1 MLKIQRFAGNFKET
15 FWSEKVQTELE
26 KSLVI
31 SNWCNY
37 EFDGEIKYGE
47 RVKIVGTT
55 RPTVGD
61 YTPGVDIDIETL
73 ADNAQYLDIDY
84 MKYFA
89 FYVDDVD
96 KAQSNPKY
104 LNSEMSESA
113 KALAE
118 QEDSDVAKAAF
129 DGSLTN
135 MRSSSID
142 ISAATDPFD
151 SIDEAIMKLY
161 KNNVPATTELAA
173 DLNPEHIT
181 LCKKKLA
188 QLFTNNVDY
197 IKNSAVGKYNNC
209 YLRMTNNL
217 YNNGTDDMELVRT
230 KKAVAVAGQIDQ
242 VKKADKEKGFG
253 AIVKGLNVYGIK
265 VVRPKELYIIK
276 VH

>member
-1 MLKIQRFAGNFKET
+1 MKIQRFAGNFKPT
-15 FWSEKVQTELE
+15 YWSEKVQVELE

-37 EFDGEIKYGE
+37 EFDGEIKFKE
-47 RVKIVGTT
+47 RVKIVGAV

-61 YTPGVDIDIETL
+61 YIPGEDIEIEEL
-73 ADNAQYLDIDY
+73 ADNAQYIDINY
-84 MKYFA
+84 RKYFA

-104 LNSEMSESA
+104 LNAEMSESA

-118 QEDSDVAKAAF
+118 KEDADVAEEAYRGALNGMK
-129 DGSLTN
+129 SN
-135 MRSSSID
+135 SVD

-151 SIDEAIMKLY
+151 TIDAGIQKLY
-161 KNNVPATTELAA
+161 EHNVPANTELAA
-173 DLNPEHIT
+173 DLTPEHIM
-181 LCKKKLA
+181 LCKKKLSQA
-188 QLFTNNVDY
+188 FSSNVDY
-197 IKNSAVGKYNNC
+197 IKNSAVGKYNNT

-217 YNNGTDDMELVRT
+217 YNDGTDTMELLRT
-230 KKAVAVAGQIDQ
+230 KKAVAVVGQIDQ

-253 AIVKGLNVYGIK
+253 TIIKGLNVYGIK

>member
-1 MLKIQRFAGNFKET
+1 MKIQRFAGNFKPT

-37 EFDGEIKYGE
+37 EFEGEIKYNE
-47 RVKIVGTT
+47 RVKIVGVT

-73 ADNAQYLDIDY
+73 ADNAQYLDIGY

-104 LNSEMSESA
+104 LSSEMSEAA

-118 QEDSDVAKAAF
+118 QEDADVAKAAY
-129 DGSLTN
+129 DGALAN
-135 MRSSSID
+135 MKSSSTD
-142 ISAATDPFD
+142 ISAATSPLT
-151 SIDEAIMKLY
+151 SLNTAIQKLY
-161 KNNVPATTELAA
+161 ENNVPASETLAA
-173 DLNPEHIT
+173 DLTPEHII
-181 LCKKKLA
+181 LIKEKISE
-188 QLFTNNVDY
+188 LFTSNVDY
-197 IKNSAVGKYNNC
+197 VKNSAVGKYNNT

-217 YNNGTDDMELVRT
+217 YSDGTDKMELVRT

-242 VKKADKEKGFG
+242 VDTVKKEKGFG
-253 AIVKGLNVYGIK
+253 SIVKGLNVYGIK